1 MKIIKKLEYSNQPTS
16 VALGYF
22 DGIHLGHRAVI
33 NDAVEFAKKNNL
45 VPTVFTLLQSPRKVL
60 FNEKIEGVIT
70 ISEKLQLIQ
79 EMGVGQVYIIDFTE
93 IRNISAEDFVSHIL
107 KDCFHAKHAVCGFNY
122 HFGKQALGNRT
133 LLKDL
138 CNNLGI
144 STSSQNQ
151 LCYQN
156 MPISSTRI
164 RKCISDGDII
174 SANAMLG
181 RKYGFHLPVVHGRQ
195 LGRTWGTPTINQL
208 FPNGLVCPKFGVYA
222 SEVTVDG
229 KKFCGVT
236 NIGVKPTIEDFHGVI
251 IETWMPN
258 YNGRDLYDELSDVR
272 LIEYIRPEKKFD
284 SLESLKNEIL
294 LNGRQ
299 AEQIF
304 LKNQSIF

>member
-1 MKIIKKLEYSNQPTS
+1 MKIIKQLEYSNQPTS

-33 NDAVEFAKKNNL
+33 NDAVEFAQKNNL

-79 EMGVGQVYIIDFTE
+79 KMGVGQVYIIDFTE
-93 IRNISAEDFVSHIL
+93 I
-107 KDCFHAKHAVCGFNY
+107 
-122 HFGKQALGNRT
+122 LGNRT

-304 LKNQSIF
+304 LKNQ